1 MQDVEEVIKRRKP
14 DFVIMPSFEV
24 LHSQEN
30 CFKIMTK
37 EVEFKGQGNGSV
49 KVPSTRRSQDRGQD
63 LWNPGGHWSACLY
76 TQWAPGSVRTLS
88 QKLRWEVR
96 EETSGLDLCTGV
108 PTSTPN

>member
-14 DFVIMPSFEV
+14 DFIIMPSFEV

-30 CFKIMTK
+30 CFKIMAK

-49 KVPSTRRSQDRGQD
+49 KVPSTRRSQHRGQD

-76 TQWAPGSVRTLS
+76 TRVGSRFSENPVS
-88 QKLRWEVR
+88 KVKV
-96 EETSGLDLCTGV
+96 GGA
-108 PTSTPN
+108 